1 MATPEVSWRQG
12 WDKQLLVLPVV
23 GLLRFDLPSTNR
35 GEFSG
40 FSVHHLTPRYVLDCL
55 GKEEK
60 TLVRPSSLV
69 MNGYVSTRRT
79 RTSVNDALVCLM
91 TTLLLLVMVAQI
103 EMASPGT

>member
-12 WDKQLLVLPVV
+12 RDKQLLVLPVV

-35 GEFSG
+35 REFSG
-40 FSVHHLTPRYVLDCL
+40 LSVHHLTPRYVLDCL
-55 GKEEK
+55 RKEEK
-60 TLVRPSSLV
+60 TLMSDSFVK
-69 MNGYVSTRRT
+69 NVSTRRT

>member
-12 WDKQLLVLPVV
+12 WDEQLLVLPVV

-35 GEFSG
+35 REFSG
-40 FSVHHLTPRYVLDCL
+40 LSVHHLTPRYVLDCL
-55 GKEEK
+55 RKEEK
-60 TLVRPSSLV
+60 TLMSDSFVK
-69 MNGYVSTRRT
+69 NVSTRRT